1 MKRFIAGRVEVC
13 IGYDFEEMN
22 KYDAIEKCQ
31 ELGSEWRLP
40 NLKEIKYLCR
50 DLCFAGDGDYWT
62 SNSTIGNLVT
72 RRGSRFNEPRY
83 WIGDGVDGYLSYF
96 YDCQFLND
104 RAISRKT
111 MSHSAEC
118 VFLAV
123 REI

>member
-40 NLKEIKYLCR
+40 NKKEIKYLCR

-72 RRGSRFNEPRY
+72 RRGSRFNEPIY
-83 WIGDGVDGYLSYF
+83 WLEDSVHEYLSYF
-96 YDCQFLND
+96 YDSQFLSD
-104 RAISRKT
+104 RAIQQKPNKT
-111 MSHSAEC
+111 QLQC

-123 REI
+123 RDI